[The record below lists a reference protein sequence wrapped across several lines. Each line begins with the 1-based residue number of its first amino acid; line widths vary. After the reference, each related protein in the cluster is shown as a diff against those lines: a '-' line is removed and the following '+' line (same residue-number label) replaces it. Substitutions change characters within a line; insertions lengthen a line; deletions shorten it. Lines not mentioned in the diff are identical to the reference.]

1 MFGTYLILARYS
13 PNPHLFLLVTF
24 GILETSVGCNV
35 SNVYC
40 DFCVINNIMCQSNN
54 NVFTHIHIQLLT
66 FFCFEIM
73 GNIWLHFC
81 ARKERRKFFFDAFSM
96 FLQPTFFFFYINLFW
111 VITSV
116 YQPLETSVSLFEVQA
131 KYNSTAQVESLRR
144 RTIPDKQLA
153 FSSCYTLMLKTTA
166 FRSLHGISLISACYE
181 MRHSPYSPR

>member
-81 ARKERRKFFFDAFSM
+81 ARKERRKFFLMHFQCFFS
-96 FLQPTFFFFYINLFW
+96 LLFFFFYMNLFW

-116 YQPLETSVSLFEVQA
+116 YQLLETSVSLFEAAATSEAQL
-131 KYNSTAQVESLRR
+131 NSIGGVAQKENNPRQTASFQ
-144 RTIPDKQLA
+144 
-153 FSSCYTLMLKTTA
+153 LMLYANAKNYSFQVTPWDIIN
-166 FRSLHGISLISACYE
+166 FSLL
-181 MRHSPYSPR
+181 